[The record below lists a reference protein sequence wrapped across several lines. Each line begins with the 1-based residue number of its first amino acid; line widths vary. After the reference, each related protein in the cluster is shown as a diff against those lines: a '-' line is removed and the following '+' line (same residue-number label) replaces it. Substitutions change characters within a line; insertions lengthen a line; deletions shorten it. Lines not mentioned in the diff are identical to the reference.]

1 VQRQFDYVIWR
12 SLRYCPVLE
21 AFLSNLLQFFSQ
33 DGETEL
39 SPDRGDRLSQVME
52 YLRSYRCLLVV
63 DDVQTIFSSGQLA
76 GHYKDGY
83 EDYRILW
90 KQVGELSHNSCL
102 LLNSW
107 SPPREIASLAGEN
120 LPVRSFRLSGLGAA
134 AGEILRD
141 KGLADSAEWE
151 SLINT
156 YRGHP
161 LWLKIIGTLI
171 QDIFNGSVAEFCNYG
186 MLSCADLQDSLEQQF
201 RRLSKLEQ
209 QVLSAIVGQ
218 AEPVSLAQL
227 RTILQLSSSDL
238 GNAMLS
244 LKRRSLLEK
253 PSQNGNST
261 VFSLAPVLREYL
273 PNK

>member
-1 VQRQFDYVIWR
+1 LQERCRLVAVLGMTGIGKTAIAVQLVKQMSDKFDYVIWR
-12 SLRYCPVLE
+12 SLRNCPVLE

-52 YLRSYRCLLVV
+52 YLRFFGPSAGRSHRCLLVV

-107 SPPREIASLAGEN
+107 SAPREIASLAGEN

-141 KGLADSAEWE
+141 FGLADSAEWD
-151 SLINT
+151 SLIT
-156 YRGHP
+156 AC
-161 LWLKIIGTLI
+161 
-171 QDIFNGSVAEFCNYG
+171 S
-186 MLSCADLQDSLEQQF
+186 
-201 RRLSKLEQ
+201 
-209 QVLSAIVGQ
+209 
-218 AEPVSLAQL
+218 
-227 RTILQLSSSDL
+227 
-238 GNAMLS
+238 GN
-244 LKRRSLLEK
+244 K
-253 PSQNGNST
+253 
-261 VFSLAPVLREYL
+261 
-273 PNK
+273 